1 MKDIGIIS
9 IILGTIISFI
19 GIVAGLVVRVYWEPN
34 GIFPSCVAVDLV
46 SWIALVL
53 ALSAL
58 VITVFR
64 WVKK

>member
-9 IILGTIISFI
+9 IIVATVISMV
-19 GIVAGLVVRVYWEPN
+19 GLVAGVVVRVYWEPN

-53 ALSAL
+53 GFSAL

-64 WVKK
+64 WVRK